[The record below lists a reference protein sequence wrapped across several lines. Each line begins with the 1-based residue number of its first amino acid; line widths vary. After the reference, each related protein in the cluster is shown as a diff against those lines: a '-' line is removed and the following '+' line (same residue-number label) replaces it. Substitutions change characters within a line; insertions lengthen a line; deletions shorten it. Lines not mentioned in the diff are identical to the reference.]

1 MHSRTIREPNQAV
14 QTFLRYAQEDEAL
27 KQEFENYLI
36 LLQQAQYISGW
47 VERQAR
53 RGMDWSQSVDPDL
66 LVADLILLMVSP
78 GLLATGYCAGAEFL
92 EAFERNKTREKAVL
106 IPISLR
112 PINLRG
118 HVLESIVLTP
128 YKPVSSWSDRHD
140 AWQIVDRDIRIV
152 LARRFKA

>member
-1 MHSRTIREPNQAV
+1 VRSRTIREPNQTV

-36 LLQQAQYISGW
+36 LLQQAHYISGW
-47 VERQAR
+47 IERQAR

-78 GLLATGYCAGAEFL
+78 GLLATGYCSGAEFL
-92 EAFERNKTREKAVL
+92 EAFERNKTGEKAVL

-112 PINLRG
+112 PTNLRG
-118 HVLESIVLTP
+118 HVLESIALTP